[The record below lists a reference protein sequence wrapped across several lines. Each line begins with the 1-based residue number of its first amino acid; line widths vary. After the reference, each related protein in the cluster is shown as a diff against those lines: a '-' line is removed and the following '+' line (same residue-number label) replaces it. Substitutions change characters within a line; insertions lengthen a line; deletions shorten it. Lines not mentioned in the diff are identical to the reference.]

1 MSGRYEKVLDWALG
15 AVLSVDYTTVKGEVV
30 DYSLVLQLKEGDGV
44 KTIRVYDG
52 AHGFNEMHR
61 YGQEIGKGQGILVHR
76 GTLGEGMNAAIETI
90 EASYVAMIEGW
101 RRA

>member
-1 MSGRYEKVLDWALG
+1 VSGRYEKVLDWGLG
-15 AVLSVDYTTVKGEVV
+15 VVLFVDYTTLKGEVV
-30 DYSLVLQLKEGDGV
+30 DYSLALLLKEVDGV

-61 YGQEIGKGQGILVHR
+61 YGQATGRQRGVQVHR
-76 GTLGEGMNAAIETI
+76 GTLGEGMNAAIATI

-101 RRA
+101 RGA